1 MKGKKLTLE
10 QMLRFVRDVADA
22 ALADK
27 RPFEAGVMVQR
38 ADNHLCVL
46 MFDQGVKEDELAQA
60 MTEFIEENGADTYVY
75 MSALTR
81 RTRDIFIYA
90 AAREGERVA
99 KRWAVSK
106 GLITEHPHEEV
117 HRFLELF
124 PRTLH

>member
-1 MKGKKLTLE
+1 MARKLTLE
-10 QMLRFVRDVADA
+10 EMVKFVREVADA
-22 ALADK
+22 ALEEK
-27 RPFEAGVMVQR
+27 RAFEAGVLVQR

-46 MFDQGVKEDELAQA
+46 MFDRSVKQDELARA

-81 RTRDIFIYA
+81 RTQDIFIYA
-90 AAREGERVA
+90 AARAGERVA

-124 PRTLH
+124 PKTLH